1 MPENSSVALELQ
13 ATLASPN
20 ADSDGDGIPDVS
32 DNSPLVYNPGQSDA
46 DGDGIGDV
54 SDDHDHD
61 GVWNPF
67 DNCDDTPLEKW

>member
-32 DNSPLVYNPGQSDA
+32 DNSPLVYNPDQSDA
-46 DGDGIGDV
+46 DGDGIEMYLTIMTTTEYGIHLTIV
-54 SDDHDHD
+54 
-61 GVWNPF
+61 
-67 DNCDDTPLEKW
+67 TLRLEKW